1 MSYRRFLS
9 RNGRILLTEI
19 SGGFLIVDNFF
30 AVEISVG
37 VLLIEIIVE
46 RLWISDLG
54 RFLAAGRIWCGL
66 SRIDNFGDMRFGVK
80 FWSWVRWWL
89 SGVGS

>member
-9 RNGRILLTEI
+9 MKGRILLTEI

-30 AVEISVG
+30 TGEISVG

-46 RLWISDLG
+46 RLWKSVLE
-54 RFLAAGRIWCGL
+54 RF
-66 SRIDNFGDMRFGVK
+66 
-80 FWSWVRWWL
+80 
-89 SGVGS
+89 

>member
-9 RNGRILLTEI
+9 RKGRILLIEI
-19 SGGFLIVDNFF
+19 NSGFLTVDNFF
-30 AVEISVG
+30 AWEISVG

-54 RFLAAGRIWCGL
+54 QF
-66 SRIDNFGDMRFGVK
+66 
-80 FWSWVRWWL
+80 
-89 SGVGS
+89 